1 MSKPK
6 KEIDLATRI
15 GIILGILAIIAA
27 ILIPIQKAARYME
40 KQKDDKAKEQ
50 TKIREDES
58 VFPEK
63 KLQFAL
69 VLSEGKTGYLA
80 ENQKKICEV
89 PLFLEKGQAYV
100 PGDVLS
106 DWKNAAIV
114 QADEV
119 WYIQNQGDITAMMEA
134 YNIFLT
140 NQSPVVMEA
149 CPVVKQGILSIP
161 LQAAGT
167 IFKTKV
173 QAEESYGLFVLGA
186 TDYLT
191 DEEWDALAKEL
202 NVQKEKTQD
211 ETWMERWAGFGL
223 SKAELKAYAKAGYL
237 YQSDENG
244 KLSKLHLDD
253 EGVLS
258 EADCPDTG
266 ECYEAD
272 RCLANG
278 IIKEPGLAG
287 QLLNEKT
294 EISGKIPE
302 QVYEEK
308 IQEAIGRFMR
318 EKAVWCL
325 MSDEQAK
332 ENMQI
337 CKTAWEGD
345 FTNDSYLLYQKENPK
360 EIMWEEFD
368 EKDCTFEK
376 LLEVAE
382 PGDFLVFKGRGADV
396 KYGFFNHSAL
406 ILEKDNEG
414 LHLLHARS
422 AELGVGSEK
431 EMDVITK
438 QSFTEEDYWMDY
450 ETVFLCGSAFSIDE
464 KREALT
470 EKAQK
475 RFQDCAFGYGSW
487 LGKEETNCA
496 ELIQDAYADVDVPL
510 VKEEPVSSRLKQVLS
525 GDARNMVVVPDDLLF
540 SDSVVIKAVY
550 RAGGTS

>member
-1 MSKPK
+1 MSKQK
-6 KEIDLATRI
+6 KEVDLATHI

-27 ILIPIQKAARYME
+27 ILIPIQKVARYME
-40 KQKDDKAKEQ
+40 KQKNKKEKVQ
-50 TKIREDES
+50 TEIREDGS
-58 VFPEK
+58 VFPKK

-69 VLSEGKTGYLA
+69 VLSEGTTEYLA
-80 ENQKKICEV
+80 ENQKKTCKV
-89 PLFLEKGQAYV
+89 PLFLEEGQAYV

-106 DWKNAAIV
+106 DWKKAAIV

-140 NQSPVVMEA
+140 NQNPVVMEA

-191 DEEWDALAKEL
+191 DEEWDVLAKEL
-202 NVQKEKTQD
+202 KVQKEKTED
-211 ETWMERWAGFGL
+211 ATWMERWADFGL
-223 SKAELKAYAKAGYL
+223 SEAELKVYAKAGYL

-244 KLSKLHLDD
+244 KLSKLSLND

-258 EADCPDTG
+258 EIDCQDTG
-266 ECYEAD
+266 ELYEAKC
-272 RCLANG
+272 CLANG
-278 IIKEPGLAG
+278 IIKEPGLTG
-287 QLLNEKT
+287 RLLNEKAK
-294 EISGKIPE
+294 SVGKIPE

-325 MSDEQAK
+325 TGNGRAK
-332 ENMQI
+332 ENMKI
-337 CKTAWEGD
+337 CQTAWEGD
-345 FTNDSYLLYQKENPK
+345 FANDSYLLYQKENPK
-360 EIMWEEFD
+360 ETMWEEFD
-368 EKDCTFEK
+368 EETCTFQR

-406 ILEKDNEG
+406 ILEKDSES

-431 EMDVITK
+431 EMDVITQ
-438 QSFTEEDYWMDY
+438 QSFMEEDYWMDY
-450 ETVFLCGSAFSIDE
+450 ETVFLCSSAFSIDT
-464 KREALT
+464 KRMALT
-470 EKAQK
+470 AGAQK

-496 ELIQDAYADVDVPL
+496 ELIQDAYADVDAPL

-550 RAGGTS
+550 KAGGAL